1 MGDRV
6 GVWTVGRGDT
16 GANQISRWNAVA
28 HDQHHASLELPRT
41 ELLSSARRVQ
51 RPLQRTCTA
60 LCPERSPKFR
70 NNTIHDGEICRRQR
84 ASCAAGTH
92 RELEAAG
99 RRAPVLPSS
108 RLSSS
113 LFCCTTGRSTYFDG
127 SLSRGVC
134 VWVGGWVAVCAIPML
149 GRRSTCQ
156 WRCAPHRCGFSVL
169 RHRRRV
175 SRVRTALRF
184 FNVPC

>member
-28 HDQHHASLELPRT
+28 HDQRHTRLELLGT
-41 ELLSSARRVQ
+41 ELLPSARRVQ
-51 RPLQRTCTA
+51 RRLQRTCAA

-99 RRAPVLPSS
+99 RAPVLPSS

-134 VWVGGWVAVCAIPML
+134 VCVGGWVAVRAIPML
-149 GRRSTCQ
+149 GRRST
-156 WRCAPHRCGFSVL
+156 WRCSPHRCGFSVL

-184 FNVPC
+184 F